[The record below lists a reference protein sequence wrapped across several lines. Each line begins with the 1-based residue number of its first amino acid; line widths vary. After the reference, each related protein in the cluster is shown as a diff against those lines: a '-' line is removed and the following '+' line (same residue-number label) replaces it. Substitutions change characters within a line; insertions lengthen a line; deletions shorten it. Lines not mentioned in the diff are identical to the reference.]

1 MSVSSPTQHMI
12 ILLLLGLVATIVLI
26 AVSVLISL
34 SEISFAAARDVR
46 LRSKAEAGD
55 PRAVAFLKLRRN
67 SGQVITVLQICL
79 NAVGVL
85 GGIISESMLSKPI
98 ASGLEWVG
106 FSPVLASNTG
116 STCSFILITGLFVLF
131 ADLLPKRI
139 AMNAPDRIALKVGW
153 FPALALKVLYPA
165 VWVFSRISDVLLRV
179 MKIPAAATVEPVTPE
194 DLRAILAAG
203 TASGILLEQEHQM
216 IQNVL
221 GLQDR
226 SVTSAMTPRDE
237 IVFLDVQETPE
248 SQRDKVRVRPY
259 SRYPLCDGG
268 LDRVIGSIRA
278 EDVLVA
284 VVDEPQPK
292 ESLTPVASQ
301 IFKMRRDV
309 LSLPDTLNLWET
321 LAQFDA
327 HSAGFA
333 LIVNEYGLVVG
344 LITYKDIMG
353 ALMDGLVSPFEEQAI
368 VRRDANSWLIDGAA
382 PIGDVIRELDI
393 PLFDDAQN
401 FDTVG
406 GFVMNRLRRMARKA
420 DSVESSGFRFE
431 VVDVEG
437 FRINQ
442 LLVTRL

>member
-1 MSVSSPTQHMI
+1 M
-12 ILLLLGLVATIVLI
+12 
-26 AVSVLISL
+26 
-34 SEISFAAARDVR
+34 
-46 LRSKAEAGD
+46 
-55 PRAVAFLKLRRN
+55 
-67 SGQVITVLQICL
+67 
-79 NAVGVL
+79 
-85 GGIISESMLSKPI
+85 
-98 ASGLEWVG
+98 
-106 FSPVLASNTG
+106 
-116 STCSFILITGLFVLF
+116 
-131 ADLLPKRI
+131 
-139 AMNAPDRIALKVGW
+139 
-153 FPALALKVLYPA
+153 
-165 VWVFSRISDVLLRV
+165 
-179 MKIPAAATVEPVTPE
+179 
-194 DLRAILAAG
+194 
-203 TASGILLEQEHQM
+203 
-216 IQNVL
+216 
-221 GLQDR
+221 
-226 SVTSAMTPRDE
+226 
-237 IVFLDVQETPE
+237 
-248 SQRDKVRVRPY
+248 
-259 SRYPLCDGG
+259 
-268 LDRVIGSIRA
+268 
-278 EDVLVA
+278 
-284 VVDEPQPK
+284 DEPQSK

-393 PLFDDAQN
+393 PIFDDAQN